1 MYPTIERTL
10 DMSPLSRIISV
21 AIGAGLLAT
30 AALSTNAMAQTW
42 DETLSAARGQ
52 TVFFNAWGGSPKI
65 NDYIAWAADRVEEE
79 FGIEL
84 RHVKVDDT
92 AAIVAR
98 VLAEK
103 TAGRDENGTVDL
115 IWINGENFAT
125 MKSGNLLA
133 APFAQSLPN
142 FALVDVEATPTAIS
156 DFTVPT
162 DGQES
167 PWGMAQLVFMYDTA
181 RVASP
186 PRSAADLLAWAQANP
201 GRLTYPQPP
210 NFTGTTFLKQIMLDL
225 AGSDP
230 ALQEPATDA
239 SFDAVTGPLWQWL
252 EEITPSLWRQ
262 GKAYPANGTVLQQL
276 IDDGEI
282 NIAMTFEP
290 AGASSAIEQGLL
302 PETVRTFIFDG
313 GTIGNSHFVAI
324 PYNSSARASAMV
336 VANFLL
342 SPEAQ
347 ARKQDPAVWGDFTVL
362 AADRLSPADANIFDA
377 IPRGVATLSPTEL
390 SPTLAEPHPSW
401 VGRLEAEW
409 QRRIIGSN

>member
-1 MYPTIERTL
+1 MRAL
-10 DMSPLSRIISV
+10 ASRLLLQT
-21 AIGAGLLAT
+21 AI
-30 AALSTNAMAQTW
+30 AALSVALATFAVHGPATAQSW
-42 DETLSAARGQ
+42 DDVVASARGQ

-65 NDYIAWAADRVEEE
+65 NDYIAWVGARVEED

-92 AAIVAR
+92 AQIVTR
-98 VLAEK
+98 VLAER
-103 TAGRDENGTVDL
+103 TAGRDADGTVDL

-125 MKSGNLLA
+125 MAANDLLA
-133 APFAQSLPN
+133 DPFVEDLPN
-142 FALVDVEATPTAIS
+142 FALVDVAATPTAIS

-162 DGQES
+162 LGRES
-167 PWGMAQLVFMYDTA
+167 PWGMAQLVFVYDTA
-181 RVASP
+181 RLDNP
-186 PRSAADLLAWAQANP
+186 PRDANALLDWARANP

-225 AGSDP
+225 AGERPELS
-230 ALQEPATDA
+230 EPVTDA
-239 SFDAVTGPLWQWL
+239 AFASVTAPLWSWL
-252 EEITPSLWRQ
+252 DDITPHLWR
-262 GKAYPANGTVLQQL
+262 GGGAYPGNGTAMQQL
-276 IDDGEI
+276 LDDGEI
-282 NIAMTFEP
+282 DIAMTFEP

-302 PETVRTFIFDG
+302 PDTVRTFIFDN

-324 PYNSSARASAMV
+324 PYNSSVRAGAMV

-347 ARKQDPAVWGDFTVL
+347 ARKQDPAIWGDFTVL
-362 AADRLSPADANIFDA
+362 SVARMAPEDRQIFAD
-377 IPRGVATLSPTEL
+377 IPRGPATLSPAEL